1 MNDNGAH
8 PSTNGSKPNGERKLT
23 IKQKAWVEFYL
34 QSWNAS
40 DAARRAG
47 YKSPAISG
55 YDNLKKP
62 NVVKHIQARMDEI
75 SMGADEALMR
85 LSRSARWDPGR
96 YVIIDEDTGNPSVD
110 VQRVIDDDWSFMI
123 KNIRPTAHG
132 TIVEFHDAQAAAKH
146 IDQRD
151 KELRIRMQASVVVAS
166 ADWMFPDIEELSD
179 EEIDKLHSD
188 IFGSDD
194 DDETK

>member
-8 PSTNGSKPNGERKLT
+8 PNTNGSKPNGERKLT
-23 IKQKAWVEFYL
+23 IKQKAFVEFYL

-47 YKSPAISG
+47 YKVAGQMG
-55 YDNLKKP
+55 YENLKKP
-62 NVVKHIQARMDEI
+62 HIAARIQARMDEI
-75 SMGADEALMR
+75 QMSADEALMR

-96 YVIIDEDTGNPSVD
+96 YVVIDEDTGHPSVD
-110 VQRVIDDDWSFMI
+110 VQKVIDDDWSFMI
-123 KNIRPTAHG
+123 KSIKPTAHG

-151 KELRIRMQASVVVAS
+151 KELRIRMAASVTVAT
-166 ADWMFPDIEELSD
+166 ADWMFPDIDELSQ
-179 EEIDKLHSD
+179 EEIDELHED

-194 DDETK
+194 DNETE